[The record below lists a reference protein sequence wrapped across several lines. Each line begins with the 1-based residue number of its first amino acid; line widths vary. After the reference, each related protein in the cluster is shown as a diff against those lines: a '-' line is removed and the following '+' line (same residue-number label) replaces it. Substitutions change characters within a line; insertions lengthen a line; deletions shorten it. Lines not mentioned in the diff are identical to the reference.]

1 MLFAIKY
8 PYSGC
13 PFKKI
18 EVTDSL
24 IAIGHFFHLYL
35 YDYINFRIVAI
46 IEVPGFFSD
55 ILYHDNYFYVAGIDS
70 VIKIDGNGNI
80 LWESTASIADDM
92 ILFTEIIGE
101 SLIGR
106 GCFDPEIPNWLDF
119 SININTGA
127 LIDGGNIGNEAMH

>member
-1 MLFAIKY
+1 M
-8 PYSGC
+8 
-13 PFKKI
+13 
-18 EVTDSL
+18 
-24 IAIGHFFHLYL
+24 
-35 YDYINFRIVAI
+35 
-46 IEVPGFFSD
+46 
-55 ILYHDNYFYVAGIDS
+55 AGIDS